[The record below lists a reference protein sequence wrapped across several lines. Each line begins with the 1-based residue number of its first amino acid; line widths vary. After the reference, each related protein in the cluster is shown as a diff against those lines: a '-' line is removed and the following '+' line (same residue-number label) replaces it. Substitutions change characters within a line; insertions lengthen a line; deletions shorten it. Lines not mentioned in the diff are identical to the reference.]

1 MWEYQYAGE
10 EDYLAH
16 HGILG
21 MKWGVRRFQDK
32 NGRLTALGRKRALM
46 DKEEWN
52 KEDVERNRKEAAD
65 RIKFYGG
72 KNVATSRIKSEALYK
87 KQKIE
92 ASANAKTAL
101 GVAGMIAGGAAFIA
115 AGNVANVPLGI
126 IAASGAI
133 ASGTGIAVTRT
144 GAKYAKQWVD
154 EHANEQIGYTMDSDA
169 AADVVVKNKR

>member
-32 NGRLTALGRKRALM
+32 NGRLTTLGRKRALM

-72 KNVATSRIKSEALYK
+72 KNIAKSRIQSEANYK
-87 KQKIE
+87 KQKITAE
-92 ASANAKTAL
+92 ADVKETLA
-101 GVAGMIAGGAAFIA
+101 IA
-115 AGNVANVPLGI
+115 AAT
-126 IAASGAI
+126 GAVGSL
-133 ASGTGIAVTRT
+133 AYGTIVSK
-144 GAKYAKQWVD
+144 GAKYAKRLVD

-169 AADVVVKNKR
+169 AADVIVKNKR